1 MSIVIVGGNDCMVR
15 RYIDLCSEYK
25 CCAKVFT
32 HQSGLKSKIGKP
44 DLMVIFTNTISHK
57 MVHSALKETKGTDT
71 ITVRSHTSSLSALK
85 SILEEHTIIG
95 VK

>member
-1 MSIVIVGGNDCMVR
+1 MSIVIVGGNECMVR
-15 RYIDLCSEYK
+15 RYIDLCSEYR

-32 HQSGLKSKIGKP
+32 HLKRDLKSKIGNP

-57 MVHSALKETKGTDT
+57 LVHSALKETKGTDT

-85 SILEEHTIIG
+85 NILEEHTNT
-95 VK
+95 

>member
-1 MSIVIVGGNDCMVR
+1 MSIVIVGGNECMVR
-15 RYIDLCSEYK
+15 RYIDLCSEYR

-32 HQSGLKSKIGKP
+32 HLKSDLKNKIGTP

-57 MVHSALKETKGTDT
+57 LVHTALKETKGTDT

-85 SILEEHTIIG
+85 NILEEHTNN
-95 VK
+95 